1 MEGIQVT
8 LLHLNDCAALLAF
21 ETENQAWFE
30 QHVPPREDGFYSL
43 EGVRAQTQEFL
54 LYHRAGLM
62 FPMLIKTPSGAICG
76 RINVNVKESTPTQ
89 AEIGYRIGHN
99 YLKQGIA
106 SSALR
111 LLLLQLRESSSL
123 TQVRAHAVTT
133 NLGSRK
139 VLENNGF
146 RPVREIN
153 AFTQLNGIDVDVIEY
168 YQPLSERVVSE

>member
-8 LLHLNDCAALLAF
+8 LLHLDDCAALLAF

-62 FPMLIKTPSGAICG
+62 LPMLIKTASGDICG
-76 RINVNVKESTPTQ
+76 RINVNVKESTPTM
-89 AEIGYRIGHN
+89 AEIGYRIGHG

-106 SSALR
+106 SSALQQ
-111 LLLLQLRESSSL
+111 LLQQLRNSSAL
-123 TQVRAHAVTT
+123 TEVCAHAVTS

-139 VLENNGF
+139 VLEGNEF
-146 RPVREIN
+146 KAVKHIKAFAKIN
-153 AFTQLNGIDVDVIEY
+153 DLDVDVIQY
-168 YQPLSERVVSE
+168 HRMLN